1 MLTSPDKLSD
11 PCLHPI
17 SICRMRVW
25 IKTRLNR
32 QLIVV
37 QSASLIFASL
47 LSLVIFSF
55 YYHAQL
61 TEERTATTVA
71 VNRLLQTAL
80 ENAMLKQ
87 DLEGLRHIVQ
97 GLGQQPNVQQVII
110 ANPKGEIRFAS
121 NPARLGEQI
130 TWTSTQPYTEFIYH
144 SEPAIE
150 VLRSVN
156 PVANRAACV
165 QCHGQPD
172 QHPINGVLIV
182 DYETA
187 PIRAKALKTA
197 GYLLLLG
204 IIIILLTLATVWVN
218 IQRLVLIPVKRLSA
232 AGEKLTAGDLTV
244 RVNVD
249 SENEL
254 GRLARIFNHTA
265 SQLQQQ
271 MAQLHAQKTD
281 LQALIDAIPD
291 GIRVIGQ
298 DYRLHAVNH
307 AYCQQ
312 VGLTQEQALSQPCYA
327 VYQRDTPC
335 IPTLTTCP
343 LDALRDCD
351 QPLKK
356 LTHYLLDKPVAVET
370 TAAPLIWCH
379 HGHSERLIVES
390 IRDLER
396 AVLYSHEQKLAAM
409 GQVAA
414 GIAHEIHNP
423 LGSVRLAVQNTL
435 RRLEHGQY
443 EPEQISHYLRLVDK
457 EVEHCIEVT
466 HRLLKLTTLGSGQRT
481 LVDID
486 QTIEE
491 VLSLLEY
498 EGHARGIQITFI
510 PCGQRVF
517 AQEHDMRMLVLNL
530 IQNAFHA
537 MPQGGTLRIFSELQ
551 EEHVA
556 VIFEDSGEGIAPEHL
571 GQIFDPFFS
580 YRAGGKKGTG
590 LGLSIC
596 KALVDQYQGQ
606 LHVNSRPHEG
616 TCFRFILPLA
626 KVSNTP

>member
-1 MLTSPDKLSD
+1 MIRMQRW
-11 PCLHPI
+11 I
-17 SICRMRVW
+17 S
-25 IKTRLNR
+25 TRLNR
-32 QLIVV
+32 QLILV
-37 QSASLIFASL
+37 QSIALILASL
-47 LSLVIFSF
+47 LSLAIFTF

-61 TEERTATTVA
+61 TEERAATTVA

-87 DLEGLRHIVQ
+87 DLEGLRQIVQ
-97 GLGQQPNVQQVII
+97 GLGQQPDVQQVII
-110 ANPKGEIRFAS
+110 ANPKDEIRFAS
-121 NPARLGEQI
+121 NPAQLGQHI
-130 TWTSTQPYTEFIYH
+130 TWTSTQPYTEFFYH
-144 SEPAIE
+144 PESAIE

-156 PVANRAACV
+156 PVANRAPCT
-165 QCHGQPD
+165 QCHGQTD
-172 QHPINGVLIV
+172 QYPINGVLIV
-182 DYETA
+182 DYEAA
-187 PIRAKALKTA
+187 PIRANALRTA
-197 GYLLLLG
+197 AYLLLLG
-204 IIIILLTLATVWVN
+204 IIIIVLTLATVWIN
-218 IQRLVLIPVKRLSA
+218 IQRLVLVPVKRLSH

-244 RVNVD
+244 RVKVD

-254 GRLARIFNHTA
+254 GRLAHIFNHTA
-265 SQLQQQ
+265 SRLQQQ
-271 MAQLHAQKTD
+271 MTQLQAQKSD

-291 GIRVIGQ
+291 GIRVIGE

-307 AYCQQ
+307 AYCEQ
-312 VGLTQEQALSQPCYA
+312 VGLTPELALSQPCYA

-343 LDALRDCD
+343 LESLRHRD
-351 QPLKK
+351 QPIKK
-356 LTHYLLDKPVAVET
+356 LTHYLLQKPLAVET
-370 TAAPLIWCH
+370 TAAPLIWSSP
-379 HGHSERLIVES
+379 GHSQRLIVES
-390 IRDLER
+390 IRDLQR

-443 EPEQISHYLRLVDK
+443 QPEQISHYLRLVDK

-466 HRLLKLTTLGSGQRT
+466 HRLLKLTTLGSPQPT

-491 VLSLLEY
+491 ILSLLEY
-498 EGHARGIQITFI
+498 ESQKIGVQITFT

-517 AQEHDMRMLVLNL
+517 AQEHDLRMIVLNL

-537 MPQGGTLRIFSELQ
+537 MPQGGVLRIFGQLQ
-551 EEHVA
+551 AQHIE
-556 VIFEDSGEGIAPEHL
+556 VIFQDNGGGIAPEHL

-596 KALVDQYQGQ
+596 KALVDHYQGQ
-606 LHVNSRPHEG
+606 LHVTSRLGEG
-616 TCFRFILPLA
+616 TCFSFTFPLA
-626 KVSNTP
+626 TASQTP